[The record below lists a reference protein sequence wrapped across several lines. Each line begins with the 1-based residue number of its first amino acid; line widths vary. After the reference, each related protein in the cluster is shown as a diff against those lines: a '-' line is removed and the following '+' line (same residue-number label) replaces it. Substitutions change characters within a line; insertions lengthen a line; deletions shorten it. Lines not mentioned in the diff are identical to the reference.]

1 MSNQDALS
9 LLAFAAGAVDA
20 DAVDVNETEM
30 SVYWTGMR
38 QSYDAV
44 LLTSKTVD
52 LVYYPED
59 KTYGFAV
66 RNGGL
71 GMVNFDVSDHE
82 LMKCVRQHKKGDSK
96 LKKRFR
102 QHKKGD
108 SKLKKRFR
116 QHKKD
121 ASLCSVCK
129 EVKLSQQCKKCKKM
143 KRLRYML
150 HTER

>member
-20 DAVDVNETEM
+20 VDVNETEM
-30 SVYWTGMR
+30 SVYWTAMR

-44 LLTSKTVD
+44 HLMSKTVD
-52 LVYYPED
+52 LVYYPGD

-66 RNGGL
+66 RNDSL

-82 LMKCVRQHKKGDSK
+82 LMTCVRQHKKGDSK
-96 LKKRFR
+96 LKR
-102 QHKKGD
+102 
-108 SKLKKRFR
+108 LKRFR

-121 ASLCSVCK
+121 AGKLCSVCK
-129 EVKLSQQCKKCKKM
+129 EVALSQQCKKCKRM